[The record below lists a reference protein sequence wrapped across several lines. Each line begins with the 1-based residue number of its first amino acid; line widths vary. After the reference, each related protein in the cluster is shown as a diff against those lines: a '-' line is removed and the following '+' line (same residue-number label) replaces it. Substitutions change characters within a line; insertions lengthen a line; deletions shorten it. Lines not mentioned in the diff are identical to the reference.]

1 MSLRIIVQACQ
12 ICNIWK
18 IMQTLKRN
26 KKIAYLLTPIALATA
41 QLIMSQ
47 AYANDVVGTL
57 PAVEVVGV
65 SPVTSF
71 NVPLAQYPGNIQVL
85 RENDIESQKSSSFSE
100 LLGRSAVSVNLNE
113 IQGNPFQLDLNYR
126 GQRLS
131 PVLGSAQGISA
142 YLDGVRINEAF
153 GDVISWDMLPE
164 SAISTIT
171 MIPGSNPMYGMNTL
185 SGALVMTTKNGLTHE
200 GNEVELTAGSFG
212 RQRADVGV
220 GRNLGNGYHAY
231 AAATTFKEDG
241 WREKSDSKL
250 TNAFIKFGRDTEKTS
265 WNVSVMG
272 GTSDLKGNGLA
283 PHDMYTTNYRQGY
296 SFYDITEN
304 KSQQISF
311 AGIHKLSNEEKL
323 SLTTWYRHAKRK
335 GNNGD
340 VNEDYREYLECYDEL
355 GGTFSYSGCATD
367 FSNQAQNGW
376 NAPEDALINKNNS
389 KQETYGATFQ
399 WDKQFGAH
407 KLLSGVTIQQSKTRY
422 QQWSAD
428 AEFDDARVAIIEG
441 DFENQA
447 DHKGKNNQ
455 YALFVGDVF
464 TPAPGTLLM
473 GALRYD
479 YAKVKNDLVSW
490 DDDGPHPTKESFT
503 YKKLNPSFGFSQ
515 VLNKQATVFG
525 NWSQGMRV
533 PTAFE
538 LGCSNPEYPCRVP
551 TGLQDDPYL
560 KPIIS
565 QTAEIGF
572 RLFPTEKTRVTIAAF
587 SNINKDDVMFVRA
600 PSGTMNEGIFQNIGN
615 TQRDGIELTARHRE
629 SRWELGASYTYLKA
643 RYKSSL
649 TLPSLEEDLAVTSGT
664 RIAGLPEHFFKFA
677 AMYRLTPQVRIG
689 GDVQVYGSQVVAG
702 NETKNSPA
710 VQAGGDA
717 EDASGVD
724 KLAGY
729 GILNLNA
736 NYEYARG
743 FNFFLRVNNVFDK
756 KYASYATLGYNMFPG
771 TQLVQPGGEAE
782 GAVFYAPGAPRA
794 VFAGVRYEFK

>member
-1 MSLRIIVQACQ
+1 
-12 ICNIWK
+12 
-18 IMQTLKRN
+18 MQTQKRN
-26 KKIAYLLTPIALATA
+26 KKLACLLTPIALASA
-41 QLIMSQ
+41 QLIMTL
-47 AYANDVVGTL
+47 AHADDVVGTL
-57 PAVEVVGV
+57 PTVEVVGV
-65 SPVTSF
+65 SPVASF
-71 NVPLAQYPGNIQVL
+71 NIPLNQYPGNIQVL

-100 LLGRSAVSVNLNE
+100 LLGRSAASVNLNE

-296 SFYDITEN
+296 TFYDITEN
-304 KSQQISF
+304 KSQQVSF
-311 AGIHKLSNEEKL
+311 TGTHKLSNEEKL

-340 VNEDYREYLECYDEL
+340 VNEDYREYLENHTCPDGDDECEE
-355 GGTFSYSGCATD
+355 TAV
-367 FSNQAQNGW
+367 
-376 NAPEDALINKNNS
+376 INRNTS
-389 KQETYGATFQ
+389 KQKTFGATFQ
-399 WDKQFGAH
+399 WDKQFGLH
-407 KLLSGVTIQQSKTRY
+407 KILSGVTIQQTRTSY
-422 QQWSAD
+422 QQSEGVTSFDSSRTALSAS
-428 AEFDDARVAIIEG
+428 AFVE
-441 DFENQA
+441 QA
-447 DHKGKNNQ
+447 DHKGRVNQ
-455 YALFVGDVF
+455 YSIFLGDVF
-464 TPAPGTLLM
+464 TPVTGSLLSA
-473 GALRYD
+473 ALRYD
-479 YAKVKNDLVSW
+479 YAKVSNSLRSRTNTGVNDSMP
-490 DDDGPHPTKESFT
+490 DSPEHEAFT

-538 LGCSNPEYPCRVP
+538 LGCADERNPCRVP

-560 KPIIS
+560 KPVIS

-572 RLFPTEKTRVTIAAF
+572 RLFPTEKTRLTIAAF
-587 SNINKDDVMFVRA
+587 SNINKDDIAFVRVDG
-600 PSGTMNEGIFQNIGN
+600 SQTEGIFTTIGK

-649 TLPSLEEDLAVTSGT
+649 NIPSLEDSGASNDIQAGPGT

-677 AMYRLTPQVRIG
+677 AMYRLTPQVRVG
-689 GDVQVYGSQVVAG
+689 GDVQFYGSQVVAG
-702 NETKNSPA
+702 NENKTAS
-710 VQAGGDA
+710 GDA
-717 EDASGVD
+717 DEAVGKD

-736 NYEYARG
+736 NYEYAKG
-743 FNFFLRVNNVFDK
+743 LNFFVRVNNVFDK

-771 TQLVQPGGEAE
+771 GNMAMDGEE
-782 GAVFYAPGAPRA
+782 VKGSVFYAPGAPRA
-794 VFAGVRYEFK
+794 VFGGVRYEFK

>member
-1 MSLRIIVQACQ
+1 
-12 ICNIWK
+12 
-18 IMQTLKRN
+18 MQTQKRN
-26 KKIAYLLTPIALATA
+26 KKIAYLLTPIALASA
-41 QLIMSQ
+41 QLIMSVAQ
-47 AYANDVVGTL
+47 ADDVVGML
-57 PAVEVVGV
+57 PTVEVVGV
-65 SPVTSF
+65 SPVASF
-71 NVPLAQYPGNIQVL
+71 NIPLNQYPGNIQVL

-100 LLGRSAVSVNLNE
+100 LLGRSATSVNLNE

-131 PVLGSAQGISA
+131 SVLGSAQGISA

-296 SFYDITEN
+296 TFYDITEN

-311 AGIHKLSNEEKL
+311 NGAHKLSNEEKI
-323 SLTTWYRHAKRK
+323 SLTGWYRHAKRK

-340 VNEDYREYLECYDEL
+340 VNDEYLTECL
-355 GGTFSYSGCATD
+355 TRVGGCDVGE
-367 FSNQAQNGW
+367 
-376 NAPEDALINKNNS
+376 PDAVINKSTS
-389 KQETYGATFQ
+389 KQNSYGATFQ
-399 WDKQFGAH
+399 WDRQFDGH
-407 KLLSGVTIQQSKTRY
+407 KVLSGLTLQKVKTSHQSWEGDTFFN
-422 QQWSAD
+422 
-428 AEFDDARVAIIEG
+428 ERVAG
-441 DFENQA
+441 APTSFVQQA
-447 DHKGKNNQ
+447 DHRGDVNQ
-455 YALFVGDVF
+455 YAVFVSDVF
-464 TPAPGTLLM
+464 TPKAGTLFS
-473 GALRYD
+473 ASLRYD
-479 YAKVKNDLVSW
+479 YARVKNNLKSLLNDPAATDFSNPSHRN
-490 DDDGPHPTKESFT
+490 DSAESFA
-503 YKKLNPSFGFSQ
+503 YRKLNPSFGFSQ
-515 VLNKQATVFG
+515 LLNKKAAIFG

-538 LGCSNPEYPCRVP
+538 LGCADEANPCRVP

-560 KPIIS
+560 KPVIS
-565 QTAEIGF
+565 QTAEIGI
-572 RLFPTEKTRVTIAAF
+572 RLFPTDKTKITLASFHNV
-587 SNINKDDVMFVRA
+587 NKDDIAFVRVNGSQA
-600 PSGTMNEGIFQNIGN
+600 EGIFKNIGK

-643 RYKSSL
+643 RYKSTL
-649 TLPSLEEDLAVTSGT
+649 NLPSLDDEITVTPGT

-677 AMYRLTPQVRIG
+677 AMYRVTSQVRFG
-689 GDVQVYGSQVVAG
+689 GDVQWYGSQVVAG
-702 NETKNSPA
+702 NENGTA
-710 VQAGGDA
+710 AGEADEAIGK
-717 EDASGVD
+717 D

-736 NYEYARG
+736 NYEHVKG
-743 FNFFLRVNNVFDK
+743 LNFFVRVNNVFDK

-771 TQLVQPGGEAE
+771 GVITSSAPDAS
-782 GAVFYAPGAPRA
+782 VFYAPGAPRA
-794 VFAGVRYEFK
+794 VFGGVRYEWK

>member
-1 MSLRIIVQACQ
+1 
-12 ICNIWK
+12 
-18 IMQTLKRN
+18 MQTLKRN
-26 KKIAYLLTPIALATA
+26 KKIACLLTPIALASA
-41 QLIMSQ
+41 QLIMTS
-47 AYANDVVGTL
+47 AHADDVVGTL
-57 PAVEVVGV
+57 PTVEVVGV
-65 SPVTSF
+65 SPVASF
-71 NVPLAQYPGNIQVL
+71 NIPLNQYPGNIQVL

-100 LLGRSAVSVNLNE
+100 LLGRSAASVNLNE

-296 SFYDITEN
+296 TFYDITEN
-304 KSQQISF
+304 KSQQVSF
-311 AGIHKLSNEEKL
+311 AGTHKLSNEEKL

-340 VNEDYREYLECYDEL
+340 VNEAYREYLECDEDPT
-355 GGTFSYSGCATD
+355 GTGCTAIL
-367 FSNQAQNGW
+367 SNGM
-376 NAPEDALINKNNS
+376 PENALINKNTS
-389 KQETYGATFQ
+389 KQETYGVTFQ

-407 KLLSGVTIQQSKTRY
+407 KLLSGITIQQSKTRY

-428 AEFDDARVAIIEG
+428 AEFDPAGSRVAVIDG
-441 DFENQA
+441 VFENQA

-455 YALFVGDVF
+455 YALFIGDVF
-464 TPAPGTLLM
+464 TPVPGTLLM

-479 YAKVKNDLVSW
+479 YTKVKNDLVSW
-490 DDDGPHPTKESFT
+490 DEDGEDHPTKESFT

-515 VLNKQATVFG
+515 ILSNKVTVFG

-538 LGCSNPEYPCRVP
+538 LGCSNPDYPCRVP

-565 QTAEIGF
+565 QTAEIGL
-572 RLFPTEKTRVTIAAF
+572 RVFPTEKTRVTIAAF

-600 PSGTMNEGIFQNIGN
+600 PTGAMNAGIFQNIGK

-643 RYKSSL
+643 RYKSNL
-649 TLPSLEEDLAVTSGT
+649 ELPSLEDEIDVTPGT

-689 GDVQVYGSQVVAG
+689 GDVQVYGNQVVAG
-702 NETKNSPA
+702 NETKNTVA
-710 VQAGGDA
+710 DGDQAIGKN
-717 EDASGVD
+717 

-736 NYEYARG
+736 NYEHVKG
-743 FNFFLRVNNVFDK
+743 LNFFMRVNNVFDK
-756 KYASYATLGYNMFPG
+756 KYASYAALGYNMFPG
-771 TQLVQPGGEAE
+771 GNIATDADEVKGS
-782 GAVFYAPGAPRA
+782 VFYAPGAPRA
-794 VFAGVRYEFK
+794 VFGGVRYEWK

>member
-1 MSLRIIVQACQ
+1 
-12 ICNIWK
+12 
-18 IMQTLKRN
+18 MQTLKRN
-26 KKIAYLLTPIALATA
+26 KKIACLLTPIALATA

-47 AYANDVVGTL
+47 AYATDVVGTL

-231 AAATTFKEDG
+231 AAVTTFKEDG

-265 WNVSVMG
+265 WNVSAMG

-376 NAPEDALINKNNS
+376 NAPENALINKNNS

-399 WDKQFGAH
+399 WDKQLGAH
-407 KLLSGVTIQQSKTRY
+407 KLLSGVTLQQSKTRY

-455 YALFVGDVF
+455 YALFIGDVF

-479 YAKVKNDLVSW
+479 YAKVNNDLISW
-490 DDDGPHPTKESFT
+490 EEDGDEHPTKESFS

-538 LGCSNPEYPCRVP
+538 LGCSNPDYPCRVP

>member
-1 MSLRIIVQACQ
+1 
-12 ICNIWK
+12 
-18 IMQTLKRN
+18 MQTQNRN
-26 KKIAYLLTPIALATA
+26 KKIAYLLTPIAFASA
-41 QLIMSQ
+41 QLFMCV
-47 AYANDVVGTL
+47 AHANDVVGTL

-65 SPVTSF
+65 SPVASF
-71 NVPLAQYPGNIQVL
+71 NMPLNQYPGNIQVL

-100 LLGRSAVSVNLNE
+100 LLGRSAASVNLNE

-185 SGALVMTTKNGLTHE
+185 SGSLVMTTKNGLTHE

-212 RQRADVGV
+212 RKRADVGV

-250 TNAFIKFGRDTEKTS
+250 SNAFINFGRDTEKTS

-283 PHDMYTTNYRQGY
+283 PHDMFTTNYRQGY

-311 AGIHKLSNEEKL
+311 NGTHKLSNEEKL

-340 VNEDYREYLECYDEL
+340 VNEEYREYLECYGNFDQDCIDDGFASTADE
-355 GGTFSYSGCATD
+355 
-367 FSNQAQNGW
+367 
-376 NAPEDALINKNNS
+376 PENALINKNTS
-389 KQETYGATFQ
+389 KQETYGVTFQ

-407 KLLSGVTIQQSKTRY
+407 KVLVGTTLQQSKTRY
-422 QQWSAD
+422 QQWAAD
-428 AEFDDARVAIIEG
+428 AEFDPSRVAILDG
-441 DFENQA
+441 AFENQA

-455 YALFVGDVF
+455 YALFIGDVF

-479 YAKVKNDLVSW
+479 YAKVKNDLMSW
-490 DDDGPHPTKESFT
+490 NDDGDEHPTNESFS

-515 VLNKQATVFG
+515 ALNKQATVFG

-538 LGCSNPEYPCRVP
+538 LGCSNPDYPCRVP

-572 RLFPTEKTRVTIAAF
+572 RLFPTDKTRVTIAAF
-587 SNINKDDVMFVRA
+587 SNVNKDDVMFVRA
-600 PSGTMNEGIFQNIGN
+600 PNGSQNEGIFQNIGN

-629 SRWELGASYTYLKA
+629 SGWELGASYTYLKA
-643 RYKSSL
+643 RYKSNV
-649 TLPSLEEDLAVTSGT
+649 TLPSLEDDMAVTSGT
-664 RIAGLPEHFFKFA
+664 RIAGLPEHFLIVA
-677 AMYRLTPQVRIG
+677 AMYRVTHKIRVG

-717 EDASGVD
+717 EDASGVN

-729 GILNLNA
+729 GIFNLNA
-736 NYEYARG
+736 NYEYIKG
-743 FNFFLRVNNVFDK
+743 LNFFVRVNNVFDK

-771 TQLVQPGGEAE
+771 GQLVQPGSEAE
-782 GAVFYAPGAPRA
+782 GSVFYAPGAPRA
-794 VFAGVRYEFK
+794 VFGGVRYEWK

>member
-1 MSLRIIVQACQ
+1 
-12 ICNIWK
+12 
-18 IMQTLKRN
+18 MQTLKRN
-26 KKIAYLLTPIALATA
+26 KKIAYLLTPIALASA
-41 QLIMSQ
+41 QLIMTT
-47 AYANDVVGTL
+47 AHADDVVGTL
-57 PAVEVVGV
+57 PTVEVVGV
-65 SPVTSF
+65 SPVASF
-71 NVPLAQYPGNIQVL
+71 NIPLNQYPGNIQVL

-100 LLGRSAVSVNLNE
+100 LLGRSATSVTLNE

-131 PVLGSAQGISA
+131 SVLGSAQGISA

-250 TNAFIKFGRDTEKTS
+250 TNAFIKFGRETEKTS

-296 SFYDITEN
+296 TFYDITEN
-304 KSQQISF
+304 KSQQVSF
-311 AGIHKLSNEEKL
+311 SGTHKLSNEEKL
-323 SLTTWYRHAKRK
+323 SLTTWYRHAKRQ

-340 VNEDYREYLECYDEL
+340 VNEGYREYLECFDNGFADDCPANGFASSADE
-355 GGTFSYSGCATD
+355 
-367 FSNQAQNGW
+367 
-376 NAPEDALINKNNS
+376 PENALINKNTS
-389 KQETYGATFQ
+389 KQETYGVTFQ
-399 WDKQFGAH
+399 WDKQLGAH
-407 KLLSGVTIQQSKTRY
+407 KLLTGVTLQQSKTRY

-428 AEFDDARVAIIEG
+428 AEFDGARVAIIEG
-441 DFENQA
+441 NFENQA

-479 YAKVKNDLVSW
+479 YAKVKNDLMSW
-490 DDDGPHPTKESFT
+490 GEDGDEHPTKESFS

-538 LGCSNPEYPCRVP
+538 LGCSNPDYPCRVP

-600 PSGTMNEGIFQNIGN
+600 PSSTVGNEGIFQNIGK

-643 RYKSSL
+643 RYKSNL
-649 TLPSLEEDLAVTSGT
+649 ELPSLEDEIDVTPGT

-677 AMYRLTPQVRIG
+677 AMYRVTPQVRIG
-689 GDVQVYGSQVVAG
+689 GDVQFYGSQVVAG

-717 EDASGVD
+717 EDASGVN

-736 NYEYARG
+736 NYEYVKG
-743 FNFFLRVNNVFDK
+743 LNFFVRVNNVFDK

-771 TQLVQPGGEAE
+771 GQLVQPGSEAE

>member
-1 MSLRIIVQACQ
+1 
-12 ICNIWK
+12 
-18 IMQTLKRN
+18 MQTLKRN
-26 KKIAYLLTPIALATA
+26 KKIACLLTPIALATA

-231 AAATTFKEDG
+231 AAVTTFKEDG

-265 WNVSVMG
+265 WNVSAMG

-376 NAPEDALINKNNS
+376 NAPENALINKNNS

-455 YALFVGDVF
+455 YALFIGDVF

-479 YAKVKNDLVSW
+479 YAKVNNDLISW
-490 DDDGPHPTKESFT
+490 EEDGDEHPTKESFS

-538 LGCSNPEYPCRVP
+538 LGCSNPDYPCRVP

>member
-1 MSLRIIVQACQ
+1 
-12 ICNIWK
+12 
-18 IMQTLKRN
+18 MQTQKRN
-26 KKIAYLLTPIALATA
+26 KKLACLLTPIALAST
-41 QLIMSQ
+41 QLIMTL
-47 AYANDVVGTL
+47 AHAEDVVGTL
-57 PAVEVVGV
+57 PTVEVVGV
-65 SPVTSF
+65 SPVASF
-71 NVPLAQYPGNIQVL
+71 NIPLNQYPGNIQVL

-100 LLGRSAVSVNLNE
+100 LLGRSAASVNLNE

-296 SFYDITEN
+296 TFYDITEN
-304 KSQQISF
+304 KSQQVSF
-311 AGIHKLSNEEKL
+311 AGTHKLSNEEKL

-340 VNEDYREYLECYDEL
+340 VNEDYREYLEDPIVNAMDDVGSLECDDHP
-355 GGTFSYSGCATD
+355 TD
-367 FSNQAQNGW
+367 CSAV
-376 NAPEDALINKNNS
+376 INRNTS
-389 KQETYGATFQ
+389 KQKTFGATLQ
-399 WDKQFGAH
+399 WDKQLGSH
-407 KLLSGVTIQQSKTRY
+407 KMLSGVTIQQTRTSY
-422 QQWSAD
+422 QQSEGVTSFDSSRTAISAPTF
-428 AEFDDARVAIIEG
+428 AE
-441 DFENQA
+441 QA
-447 DHKGKNNQ
+447 DHNGRVNQ
-455 YALFVGDVF
+455 YSIFIGDVF
-464 TPAPGTLLM
+464 TPMPGSLLSA
-473 GALRYD
+473 ALRYD
-479 YAKVKNDLVSW
+479 YAKVNNKLRSADEDNVMQAEEN
-490 DDDGPHPTKESFT
+490 ESFT
-503 YKKLNPSFGFSQ
+503 YRKLNPSLGFSQ

-538 LGCSNPEYPCRVP
+538 LGCANENNPCRVP

-560 KPIIS
+560 KPVIS

-572 RLFPTEKTRVTIAAF
+572 RLFPTEKTRLTIAAF
-587 SNINKDDVMFVRA
+587 SNINKDDVAFVRVDG
-600 PSGTMNEGIFQNIGN
+600 SQTEGIFTNIGK

-643 RYKSSL
+643 RYKSNL
-649 TLPSLEEDLAVTSGT
+649 NIPSLEDSGAEGHGDIQAGPGT

-677 AMYRLTPQVRIG
+677 AMYRVTPQVRVG
-689 GDVQVYGSQVVAG
+689 GDVQFYGSQVVAG
-702 NETKNSPA
+702 NENKTAS
-710 VQAGGDA
+710 GDA
-717 EDASGVD
+717 DEAVGKD

-736 NYEYARG
+736 NYEYVKG
-743 FNFFLRVNNVFDK
+743 LNFFVRVNNVFDK

-771 TQLVQPGGEAE
+771 GQLVQPGSEAE

>member
-1 MSLRIIVQACQ
+1 
-12 ICNIWK
+12 
-18 IMQTLKRN
+18 MQTQKRN
-26 KKIAYLLTPIALATA
+26 KKIAYLLTPIALASA
-41 QLIMSQ
+41 QLIMSV
-47 AYANDVVGTL
+47 AHADDVVGTL
-57 PAVEVVGV
+57 PTVEVVGV
-65 SPVTSF
+65 SPVASF
-71 NVPLAQYPGNIQVL
+71 NIPLNQYPGNIQVL

-100 LLGRSAVSVNLNE
+100 LLGRSAASVNLNE

-296 SFYDITEN
+296 TFYDITEN
-304 KSQQISF
+304 KSQQVSF
-311 AGIHKLSNEEKL
+311 AGTHKLSNEEKL

-340 VNEDYREYLECYDEL
+340 VNEDYREYLEDYEAWDL
-355 GGTFSYSGCATD
+355 GG
-367 FSNQAQNGW
+367 QNGPAPTEPV
-376 NAPEDALINKNNS
+376 NAVINRSTS
-389 KQETYGATFQ
+389 KQDSYGVTFQ
-399 WDKQFGAH
+399 WDKQYGAH
-407 KLLSGVTIQQSKTRY
+407 KALAGVTLQQAKTRY
-422 QQWSAD
+422 QQSSAD
-428 AEFDDARVAIIEG
+428 AQFNSDRVADLVTGVFTE
-441 DFENQA
+441 EAN
-447 DHKGKNNQ
+447 HKGKNTQ
-455 YALFVGDVF
+455 YSLYLGDVF
-464 TPAPGTLLM
+464 APSTGTLIS

-479 YAKVKNDLVSW
+479 YAKVSNDLLSLDSGTNQMRPSV
-490 DDDGPHPTKESFT
+490 EAFT

-538 LGCSNPEYPCRVP
+538 LGCSNPDYPCRVP

-572 RLFPTEKTRVTIAAF
+572 RLFPTEKTKITVAGF
-587 SNINKDDVMFVRA
+587 HNVNKDDVMFVRSA
-600 PSGTMNEGIFQNIGN
+600 AGSQLGIFSNIERLVGKWGLLI
-615 TQRDGIELTARHRE
+615 RISKLLI
-629 SRWELGASYTYLKA
+629 SRQHWCLL
-643 RYKSSL
+643 
-649 TLPSLEEDLAVTSGT
+649 
-664 RIAGLPEHFFKFA
+664 
-677 AMYRLTPQVRIG
+677 
-689 GDVQVYGSQVVAG
+689 
-702 NETKNSPA
+702 
-710 VQAGGDA
+710 
-717 EDASGVD
+717 
-724 KLAGY
+724 
-729 GILNLNA
+729 
-736 NYEYARG
+736 
-743 FNFFLRVNNVFDK
+743 
-756 KYASYATLGYNMFPG
+756 
-771 TQLVQPGGEAE
+771 
-782 GAVFYAPGAPRA
+782 
-794 VFAGVRYEFK
+794 

>member
-1 MSLRIIVQACQ
+1 
-12 ICNIWK
+12 
-18 IMQTLKRN
+18 MQTQKRN
-26 KKIAYLLTPIALATA
+26 KKLACLLTPIALASA
-41 QLIMSQ
+41 QLIMTL
-47 AYANDVVGTL
+47 AHADDVVGTL
-57 PAVEVVGV
+57 PTVEVVGV
-65 SPVTSF
+65 SPVASF
-71 NVPLAQYPGNIQVL
+71 NIPLNQYPGNIQVL

-100 LLGRSAVSVNLNE
+100 LLGRSAASVNLNE

-296 SFYDITEN
+296 TFYDITEN
-304 KSQQISF
+304 KSQQVSF
-311 AGIHKLSNEEKL
+311 AGTHKLSNEEKL

-340 VNEDYREYLECYDEL
+340 VNEDYRELLETVDCDASPN
-355 GGTFSYSGCATD
+355 TSGCDDTAV
-367 FSNQAQNGW
+367 
-376 NAPEDALINKNNS
+376 INRNTSTQK
-389 KQETYGATFQ
+389 TYGMTLQ
-399 WDKQFGAH
+399 WDKQLGVH
-407 KLLSGVTIQQSKTRY
+407 KVLAGLTLQQAKTSY
-422 QQWSAD
+422 QQYEGETS
-428 AEFDDARVAIIEG
+428 FDESTRVALPASSFTE
-441 DFENQA
+441 QA
-447 DHKGKNNQ
+447 DHRGKVTQ
-455 YALFVGDVF
+455 YGFYFGDVL
-464 TPAPGTLLM
+464 TPRDGTLLS

-479 YAKVKNDLVSW
+479 FAKVNNKLKNDGGV
-490 DDDGPHPTKESFT
+490 DQNETFT
-503 YKKLNPSFGFSQ
+503 YRKLNPSFGFSQ
-515 VLNKQATVFG
+515 ALNKQATIFS

-538 LGCSNPEYPCRVP
+538 LGCADPTNPCRVP

-565 QTAEIGF
+565 QTAEIGL
-572 RLFPTEKTRVTIAAF
+572 RLFPTEKTRITVAAF
-587 SNINKDDVMFVRA
+587 HGVNKDDVMFVTA
-600 PSGTMNEGIFQNIGN
+600 PAQYNGVTTISEGYFKNIGK

-629 SRWELGASYTYLKA
+629 SRWEIGASYTYLKA
-643 RYKSSL
+643 RYKSNL
-649 TLPSLEEDLAVTSGT
+649 ELPSLEGEIDVTPGT
-664 RIAGLPEHFFKFA
+664 RIAGLPEHLFKFA
-677 AMYRLTPQVRIG
+677 AMYRVTPQVRVG
-689 GDVQVYGSQVVAG
+689 GDVQLYGSQVVAG
-702 NETKNSPA
+702 NETGTANRD
-710 VQAGGDA
+710 VDA
-717 EDASGVD
+717 ATGKD

-736 NYEYARG
+736 NYEYVKG
-743 FNFFLRVNNVFDK
+743 LNFFVRVNNVFDK

-771 TQLVQPGGEAE
+771 GNMAKEDDEVKGS
-782 GAVFYAPGAPRA
+782 VFYAPGAPRA
-794 VFAGVRYEFK
+794 VFGGVRYEWK

>member
-1 MSLRIIVQACQ
+1 
-12 ICNIWK
+12 
-18 IMQTLKRN
+18 MQTQKRN
-26 KKIAYLLTPIALATA
+26 KKIAYLLTPIALASA
-41 QLIMSQ
+41 QLIMSVAQ
-47 AYANDVVGTL
+47 ADDVVGTL
-57 PAVEVVGV
+57 PTVEVVGV
-65 SPVTSF
+65 SPVASF
-71 NVPLAQYPGNIQVL
+71 NIPLNQYPGNIQVL

-100 LLGRSAVSVNLNE
+100 LLGRSAASVNLNE

-131 PVLGSAQGISA
+131 SVLGSAQGISA

-200 GNEVELTAGSFG
+200 GNEIELTAGSFG

-296 SFYDITEN
+296 TFYDITEN
-304 KSQQISF
+304 KSQQVSF
-311 AGIHKLSNEEKL
+311 SGAHKLSNEEKI
-323 SLTTWYRHAKRK
+323 SITSWYRHAKRK

-340 VNEDYREYLECYDEL
+340 VNEAYREYLECDEDPT
-355 GGTFSYSGCATD
+355 GTGCTAIL
-367 FSNQAQNGW
+367 SNGM
-376 NAPEDALINKNNS
+376 PEKALINKNTS
-389 KQETYGATFQ
+389 KQETYGLTVQ
-399 WDKQFGAH
+399 WDKQLGAH
-407 KLLSGVTIQQSKTRY
+407 KVLAGATLQQSKTRY
-422 QQWSAD
+422 QQWSAV
-428 AEFDDARVAIIEG
+428 AEFDPAGTRVALIDG
-441 DFENQA
+441 SFENQA

-455 YALFVGDVF
+455 YALFIGDVF

-490 DDDGPHPTKESFT
+490 DEDGDDHPTKESFT

-515 VLNKQATVFG
+515 ALNKQVAVFG

-538 LGCSNPEYPCRVP
+538 LGCSNPDYPCRVP

-565 QTAEIGF
+565 QTAEIGL
-572 RLFPTEKTRVTIAAF
+572 RLFPTEKTRVTVAAF
-587 SNINKDDVMFVRA
+587 TNINKDDVMFVRA
-600 PSGTMNEGIFQNIGN
+600 PTGAMNAGIFQNIGK

-629 SRWELGASYTYLKA
+629 SRWEMGASYTYLKA
-643 RYKSSL
+643 RYKSNVE
-649 TLPSLEEDLAVTSGT
+649 LPSLEGEIDVTPGT

-677 AMYRLTPQVRIG
+677 AMYRLTSQLRVG
-689 GDVQVYGSQVVAG
+689 GDVQMFGNQVVAG
-702 NETKNSPA
+702 NETRNTT
-710 VQAGGDA
+710 
-717 EDASGVD
+717 EDQVSGVD
-724 KLAGY
+724 QAVGKNKLAGY

-736 NYEYARG
+736 NYEHVKG
-743 FNFFLRVNNVFDK
+743 LNFFVRVNNVFDK

-771 TQLVQPGGEAE
+771 GNIATDAE
-782 GAVFYAPGAPRA
+782 DVKGSVFYAPGAPRA
-794 VFAGVRYEFK
+794 VFGGVRYEWK

>member
-1 MSLRIIVQACQ
+1 
-12 ICNIWK
+12 
-18 IMQTLKRN
+18 MQTQKRN
-26 KKIAYLLTPIALATA
+26 KKIACLLTPIALASA
-41 QLIMSQ
+41 QLIMTT
-47 AYANDVVGTL
+47 AHADDVVGTL
-57 PAVEVVGV
+57 PTVEVVGV
-65 SPVTSF
+65 SPVASF
-71 NVPLAQYPGNIQVL
+71 NIPLNQYPGNIQVL

-100 LLGRSAVSVNLNE
+100 LLGRSATSVTLNE

-131 PVLGSAQGISA
+131 SVLGSAQGISA

-212 RQRADVGV
+212 RQRADVSV

-296 SFYDITEN
+296 TFYDITEN
-304 KSQQISF
+304 KSQQVSF
-311 AGIHKLSNEEKL
+311 AGTHKLSNEEKL
-323 SLTTWYRHAKRK
+323 SLTTWYRHAKRQ

-340 VNEDYREYLECYDEL
+340 VNEAYREFLMDGDPLCTAGHEDN
-355 GGTFSYSGCATD
+355 CA
-367 FSNQAQNGW
+367 AV
-376 NAPEDALINKNNS
+376 INKNTS
-389 KQETYGATFQ
+389 TQKTYGVTFQ
-399 WDKQFGAH
+399 WDRQFGLH
-407 KLLSGVTIQQSKTRY
+407 KFLSGITIQEARTRY
-422 QQWSAD
+422 QQSEGVT
-428 AEFDDARVAIIEG
+428 EFINRVAQPAASFTE
-441 DFENQA
+441 QA
-447 DHKGKNNQ
+447 DHKGKTNQ
-455 YALFVGDVF
+455 YSIFMADVF
-464 TPAPGTLLM
+464 TPLPGTLIT

-479 YAKVKNDLVSW
+479 YAKVNNKLRSLDAITEEMRPEEN
-490 DDDGPHPTKESFT
+490 ESFT
-503 YKKLNPSFGFSQ
+503 YRKLNPSFGFSQ
-515 VLNKQATVFG
+515 ILSKQATVFG

-538 LGCSNPEYPCRVP
+538 LGCANENYPCRVP

-560 KPIIS
+560 KPVIS
-565 QTAEIGF
+565 QTTELGIRF
-572 RLFPTEKTRVTIAAF
+572 TPSEKTRITTALF
-587 SNINKDDVMFVRA
+587 HNLNKDDITFIRVA
-600 PSGTMNEGIFQNIGN
+600 SSQAAGIFANKGN
-615 TQRDGIELTARHRE
+615 TTRDGVEVTARHRE
-629 SRWELGASYTYLKA
+629 SRWEMGASYTYLKA
-643 RYKSSL
+643 RYKSNL
-649 TLPSLEEDLAVTSGT
+649 QLPSLEDRIDVTPGT

-677 AMYRLTPQVRIG
+677 AMYRLTPQVRVG
-689 GDVQVYGSQVVAG
+689 GDVQVFGDQVVAG
-702 NETKNSPA
+702 NESKT
-710 VQAGGDA
+710 
-717 EDASGVD
+717 ASGVNADQAVGKD

-736 NYEYARG
+736 NYEYVKG
-743 FNFFLRVNNVFDK
+743 LNFFVRVNNVFDK
-756 KYASYATLGYNMFPG
+756 KYASYASLGYNMFPG
-771 TQLVQPGGEAE
+771 GNLATADDEVKGS
-782 GAVFYAPGAPRA
+782 VFYAPGAPRA
-794 VFAGVRYEFK
+794 AFGGVRYEWK

>member
-1 MSLRIIVQACQ
+1 
-12 ICNIWK
+12 
-18 IMQTLKRN
+18 MQTQKRN
-26 KKIAYLLTPIALATA
+26 KKIAYLLTPIALASA
-41 QLIMSQ
+41 QLIMSVAQ
-47 AYANDVVGTL
+47 ADDVVGTL
-57 PAVEVVGV
+57 PTVEVVGV
-65 SPVTSF
+65 SPVASF
-71 NVPLAQYPGNIQVL
+71 NIPLNQYPGNIQVL

-100 LLGRSAVSVNLNE
+100 LLGRSAASVNLNE

-200 GNEVELTAGSFG
+200 GNEIELTAGSFG

-272 GTSDLKGNGLA
+272 GASDLKGNGLA

-296 SFYDITEN
+296 TFYDITEN

-311 AGIHKLSNEEKL
+311 NGAHKLSNEEKI
-323 SLTTWYRHAKRK
+323 SLTGWYRHAKRK

-340 VNEDYREYLECYDEL
+340 VNEYYRTYLECVYDPVTP
-355 GGTFSYSGCATD
+355 GSYGTACNGLEND
-367 FSNQAQNGW
+367 EQAI
-376 NAPEDALINKNNS
+376 INKNES
-389 KQETYGATFQ
+389 KQDSYGLTFQ
-399 WDKQFGAH
+399 WDKQYGPH
-407 KLLSGVTIQQSKTRY
+407 KVLSGITFQQSRTRY
-422 QQWSAD
+422 QQWEGD
-428 AEFDDARVAIIEG
+428 AGQFNNRVALVSEVVNY
-441 DFENQA
+441 DLQA

-455 YALFVGDVF
+455 YAFFIGDVF

-479 YAKVKNDLVSW
+479 YARVNNKLRSA
-490 DDDGPHPTKESFT
+490 DDNNVMQPEQNETFT
-503 YKKLNPSFGFSQ
+503 YRKLNPSLGFSQ
-515 VLNKQATVFG
+515 TLNKQAIFFG
-525 NWSQGMRV
+525 NLSQGMRV

-538 LGCSNPEYPCRVP
+538 MGCADPTNPCRVP

-565 QTAEIGF
+565 QSVELGF
-572 RLFPTEKTRVTIAAF
+572 RLFPTEKTRVTVAAF
-587 SNINKDDVMFVRA
+587 HGVNRDDVMFVTA
-600 PSGTMNEGIFQNIGN
+600 PSTYNGVTSVSEGYFKNIGK

-629 SRWELGASYTYLKA
+629 SRWEVGASYTYLKA
-643 RYKSSL
+643 RYKSNL
-649 TLPSLEEDLAVTSGT
+649 ELPSLEGEIDVTPGT

-677 AMYRLTPQVRIG
+677 AMYRLTPQLRVG

-702 NETKNSPA
+702 NETRNTIADLNDDDEPTAVGKN
-710 VQAGGDA
+710 
-717 EDASGVD
+717 

-736 NYEYARG
+736 NYEYLKG
-743 FNFFLRVNNVFDK
+743 LNFFVRVNNVFDK
-756 KYASYATLGYNMFPG
+756 KYASYATLGYNMFESNG
-771 TQLVQPGGEAE
+771 SIRASGEAL
-782 GAVFYAPGAPRA
+782 GSVFYAPGAPRA
-794 VFAGVRYEFK
+794 VFGGVRYEWK

>member
-1 MSLRIIVQACQ
+1 
-12 ICNIWK
+12 
-18 IMQTLKRN
+18 MQTLKRN
-26 KKIAYLLTPIALATA
+26 KKIACLLTPIALATA

-47 AYANDVVGTL
+47 AYATDVVGTL

-231 AAATTFKEDG
+231 AAVTTFKEDG

-265 WNVSVMG
+265 WNVSAMG

-376 NAPEDALINKNNS
+376 NAPENALINKNNS

-455 YALFVGDVF
+455 YALFIGDVF

-479 YAKVKNDLVSW
+479 YAKVKNDLMSW
-490 DDDGPHPTKESFT
+490 EEDGDEHPTKESFS

-538 LGCSNPEYPCRVP
+538 LGCSNPDYPCRVP

-771 TQLVQPGGEAE
+771 AQLVQPGSEAE

>member
-1 MSLRIIVQACQ
+1 
-12 ICNIWK
+12 
-18 IMQTLKRN
+18 MQTQNRN
-26 KKIAYLLTPIALATA
+26 KKIAYLLTPIAFASA
-41 QLIMSQ
+41 QLFMCV
-47 AYANDVVGTL
+47 AHANDVVGTL

-65 SPVTSF
+65 SPVASF
-71 NVPLAQYPGNIQVL
+71 NMPLNQYPGNIQVL

-100 LLGRSAVSVNLNE
+100 LLGRSAASVNLNE

-185 SGALVMTTKNGLTHE
+185 SGSLVMTTKNGLTHE

-212 RQRADVGV
+212 RKRADVGV

-250 TNAFIKFGRDTEKTS
+250 SNAFIKFGRDTEKTS

-283 PHDMYTTNYRQGY
+283 PHDMFTTNYRQGY

-311 AGIHKLSNEEKL
+311 NGTHKLSNEEKL

-340 VNEDYREYLECYDEL
+340 VNEEYREYLECYGNFSDPDCIAAGFAGTADE
-355 GGTFSYSGCATD
+355 
-367 FSNQAQNGW
+367 
-376 NAPEDALINKNNS
+376 PENALINKNTS
-389 KQETYGATFQ
+389 KQETYGVTFQ

-407 KLLSGVTIQQSKTRY
+407 KVLVGTTLQQSKTRY
-422 QQWSAD
+422 QQWAAD
-428 AEFDDARVAIIEG
+428 AEFDPSRVAILDG
-441 DFENQA
+441 AFENQA

-455 YALFVGDVF
+455 YALFIGDVF

-479 YAKVKNDLVSW
+479 YAKVKNDLMSW
-490 DDDGPHPTKESFT
+490 NDDGDEHPTNESFS

-515 VLNKQATVFG
+515 ALNKQATVFG

-538 LGCSNPEYPCRVP
+538 LGCSNPDYPCRVP

-572 RLFPTEKTRVTIAAF
+572 RLFPTDKTRVTIAAF
-587 SNINKDDVMFVRA
+587 SNVNKDDVMFVRA
-600 PSGTMNEGIFQNIGN
+600 PNGSQNEGIFQNIGN

-629 SRWELGASYTYLKA
+629 SGWELGASYTYLKA
-643 RYKSSL
+643 RYKSNV
-649 TLPSLEEDLAVTSGT
+649 TLPSLEDDMAVTSGT

-677 AMYRLTPQVRIG
+677 AMYRVTPQIRVG

-717 EDASGVD
+717 EDASGVN

-729 GILNLNA
+729 GIFNLNA
-736 NYEYARG
+736 NYEYIKG
-743 FNFFLRVNNVFDK
+743 LNFFVRVNNVFDK

-771 TQLVQPGGEAE
+771 GQLVQPGSEAE
-782 GAVFYAPGAPRA
+782 GSVFYAPGAPRA
-794 VFAGVRYEFK
+794 VFGGVRYEWK

>member
-1 MSLRIIVQACQ
+1 
-12 ICNIWK
+12 
-18 IMQTLKRN
+18 MQTQKRN
-26 KKIAYLLTPIALATA
+26 KKLACLLTPIALASA
-41 QLIMSQ
+41 QLIMTL
-47 AYANDVVGTL
+47 AHADDVVGTL
-57 PAVEVVGV
+57 PTVEVVGV
-65 SPVTSF
+65 SPVASF
-71 NVPLAQYPGNIQVL
+71 NIPLNQYPGNIQVL

-100 LLGRSAVSVNLNE
+100 LLGRSAASVNLNE

-131 PVLGSAQGISA
+131 SVLGSAQGISA

-220 GRNLGNGYHAY
+220 GRSLGNGYHAY

-296 SFYDITEN
+296 TFYDITEN
-304 KSQQISF
+304 KSQQVSF
-311 AGIHKLSNEEKL
+311 AGTHKLSNEEKL
-323 SLTTWYRHAKRK
+323 SLTTWHRHAKRK

-340 VNEDYREYLECYDEL
+340 VNEDYRELLETVNCDSNPN
-355 GGTFSYSGCATD
+355 TSGCDDTAV
-367 FSNQAQNGW
+367 
-376 NAPEDALINKNNS
+376 INRNTSTQK
-389 KQETYGATFQ
+389 TYGMTFQ
-399 WDKQFGAH
+399 WDKQLGVH
-407 KLLSGVTIQQSKTRY
+407 KVLAGLTLQQAKTRY
-422 QQWSAD
+422 QQYEGETS
-428 AEFDDARVAIIEG
+428 FDESTRVAFPASSFTE
-441 DFENQA
+441 QA
-447 DHKGKNNQ
+447 DHRGKVTQ
-455 YALFVGDVF
+455 YGLYFGDVL
-464 TPAPGTLLM
+464 TPRDGTLLS

-479 YAKVKNDLVSW
+479 FAKVNNKLKNDGGV
-490 DDDGPHPTKESFT
+490 DQNETFT
-503 YKKLNPSFGFSQ
+503 YRKLNPSFGFSQ
-515 VLNKQATVFG
+515 ALNKQATIFS

-538 LGCSNPEYPCRVP
+538 LGCADPTNPCRVP

-565 QTAEIGF
+565 QTAEIGL
-572 RLFPTEKTRVTIAAF
+572 RLFPTEKTRITVAAF
-587 SNINKDDVMFVRA
+587 HGVNKDDVMFVTA
-600 PSGTMNEGIFQNIGN
+600 PAQYNGVTTISQGYFKNIGK
-615 TQRDGIELTARHRE
+615 TQRDGIELTTRHRE
-629 SRWELGASYTYLKA
+629 SLWEIGASYTYLKA
-643 RYKSSL
+643 RYKSNL
-649 TLPSLEEDLAVTSGT
+649 ELPSLEGEIDVTPGT

-677 AMYRLTPQVRIG
+677 AMYRLTSQVRIG
-689 GDVQVYGSQVVAG
+689 GDVQVFGNQVVAG
-702 NETKNSPA
+702 NETRNTT
-710 VQAGGDA
+710 
-717 EDASGVD
+717 EDQVLGVD
-724 KLAGY
+724 QAVGKNKLAGY

-736 NYEYARG
+736 NYEYVKG
-743 FNFFLRVNNVFDK
+743 LNFFVRVNNVFDK

-771 TQLVQPGGEAE
+771 GNIAKEDDDVKGS
-782 GAVFYAPGAPRA
+782 VFYAPGAPRA
-794 VFAGVRYEFK
+794 VFGGVRYEWK

>member
-1 MSLRIIVQACQ
+1 
-12 ICNIWK
+12 
-18 IMQTLKRN
+18 MQNQKRN
-26 KKIAYLLTPIALATA
+26 KKLAYLLTPIALASA
-41 QLIMSQ
+41 QLIMTM
-47 AYANDVVGTL
+47 AHANDVVGTL
-57 PAVEVVGV
+57 PSVEVVGV
-65 SPVTSF
+65 SPVASF
-71 NVPLAQYPGNIQVL
+71 DIPLNQYPGNIQVL
-85 RENDIESQKSSSFSE
+85 RENDIESKKSSSFSE
-100 LLGRSAVSVNLNE
+100 LLGRSAASVNLNE

-171 MIPGSNPMYGMNTL
+171 MVPGSNPMYGMNTL

-296 SFYDITEN
+296 TFYDITEN

-311 AGIHKLSNEEKL
+311 NGAHKLSNEEKI
-323 SLTTWYRHAKRK
+323 SLTGWYRHAKRK

-340 VNEDYREYLECYDEL
+340 VNEDYREYLECY
-355 GGTFSYSGCATD
+355 GVWGSGCIAAGFASD
-367 FSNQAQNGW
+367 ADE
-376 NAPEDALINKNNS
+376 PENALINKNSS
-389 KQETYGATFQ
+389 KQETFGVTFQ
-399 WDKQFGAH
+399 WDKQLGAH
-407 KLLSGVTIQQSKTRY
+407 KVLTGVTLQQSKTRY
-422 QQWSAD
+422 QQWAAD
-428 AEFDDARVAIIEG
+428 AEFNSSRVAVIEG

-455 YALFVGDVF
+455 YAFFIGDVF
-464 TPAPGTLLM
+464 TPSPGTLLM

-479 YAKVKNDLVSW
+479 YAKVKNDLMSW
-490 DDDGPHPTKESFT
+490 EEDGDEHPTKESFS

-515 VLNKQATVFG
+515 TLNKQATLFG

-538 LGCSNPEYPCRVP
+538 LGCSNPDYPCRVP

-600 PSGTMNEGIFQNIGN
+600 PSSTVGNEGIFQNIGK

-629 SRWELGASYTYLKA
+629 SRWEVGASYTYLKA
-643 RYKSSL
+643 RYKSNL
-649 TLPSLEEDLAVTSGT
+649 ELPSLEDEIDVTPGT

-677 AMYRLTPQVRIG
+677 AMYRVTPQIRIG
-689 GDVQVYGSQVVAG
+689 GDVQIYGSQVVAG
-702 NETKNSPA
+702 NETKTA
-710 VQAGGDA
+710 TGDA
-717 EDASGVD
+717 DDAVGKD

-736 NYEYARG
+736 NYEYLKG
-743 FNFFLRVNNVFDK
+743 LNFFVRVNNVFDK

-771 TQLVQPGGEAE
+771 GQLVQPGSEAE

>member
-1 MSLRIIVQACQ
+1 
-12 ICNIWK
+12 
-18 IMQTLKRN
+18 MQTQKRN
-26 KKIAYLLTPIALATA
+26 KKIAYLLTPIALASA
-41 QLIMSQ
+41 QLIMSVAQ
-47 AYANDVVGTL
+47 ADDVVGTL
-57 PAVEVVGV
+57 PTVEVVGV
-65 SPVTSF
+65 SPVASF
-71 NVPLAQYPGNIQVL
+71 NIPLNQYPGNIQVL

-100 LLGRSAVSVNLNE
+100 LLGRSAASVNLNE

-131 PVLGSAQGISA
+131 SVLGSAQGISA

-296 SFYDITEN
+296 TFYDITEN

-311 AGIHKLSNEEKL
+311 NGAHKLSNEEKI
-323 SLTTWYRHAKRK
+323 SITSWYRHAKRQ

-340 VNEDYREYLECYDEL
+340 VNEAYRELLETVNCHSNPN
-355 GGTFSYSGCATD
+355 TSGCDDTAV
-367 FSNQAQNGW
+367 
-376 NAPEDALINKNNS
+376 INRNTSIQK
-389 KQETYGATFQ
+389 TYGMTFQ
-399 WDKQFGAH
+399 WDKQLGAH
-407 KLLSGVTIQQSKTRY
+407 KLLSGVTLQQSRTRY
-422 QQWSAD
+422 QQYEGETS
-428 AEFDDARVAIIEG
+428 FDENRVALPASIFTE
-441 DFENQA
+441 QA
-447 DHKGKNNQ
+447 DHKGKVTQ
-455 YALFVGDVF
+455 YGLYLGDVI
-464 TPAPGTLLM
+464 TPRDGTLLS

-479 YAKVKNDLVSW
+479 FARVNNKLKNDGGV
-490 DDDGPHPTKESFT
+490 DQDETFT
-503 YKKLNPSFGFSQ
+503 YRKLNPSFGFSQ
-515 VLNKQATVFG
+515 AINKRAIIFS

-538 LGCSNPEYPCRVP
+538 LGCADENNPCRVP

-560 KPIIS
+560 KPVIS
-565 QTAEIGF
+565 QTTEIGVRF
-572 RLFPTEKTRVTIAAF
+572 MPTEKTRITTALFHNV
-587 SNINKDDVMFVRA
+587 NKDDITFIRVNGSQA
-600 PSGTMNEGIFQNIGN
+600 AGIFANKGN
-615 TQRDGIELTARHRE
+615 TSRDGIELTARHRE
-629 SRWELGASYTYLKA
+629 SRWEAGASYTYLKA
-643 RYKSSL
+643 RYKSNIE
-649 TLPSLEEDLAVTSGT
+649 LPSLEGHVDVTPGT

-689 GDVQVYGSQVVAG
+689 GDMQIFGSQVVAG
-702 NETKNSPA
+702 NETKSSPE
-710 VQAGGDA
+710 VQANGDA
-717 EDASGVD
+717 ENASGVN

-736 NYEYARG
+736 NYEYVKG
-743 FNFFLRVNNVFDK
+743 LNFFVRVNNVFDK

-771 TQLVQPGGEAE
+771 GNFATDGDDVKGS
-782 GAVFYAPGAPRA
+782 VFYAPGAPRA
-794 VFAGVRYEFK
+794 VFGGVRYEWK

>member
-1 MSLRIIVQACQ
+1 
-12 ICNIWK
+12 
-18 IMQTLKRN
+18 MQTQKRT
-26 KKIAYLLTPIALATA
+26 KKLACLLTPIALASA
-41 QLIMSQ
+41 QLIMTL
-47 AYANDVVGTL
+47 AHADDVVGTL
-57 PAVEVVGV
+57 PTVEVVGV
-65 SPVTSF
+65 SPVASF
-71 NVPLAQYPGNIQVL
+71 NIPLNQYPGNIQVL

-100 LLGRSAVSVNLNE
+100 LLGRSAASVNLNE

-296 SFYDITEN
+296 TFYDITEN
-304 KSQQISF
+304 KSQQVSF
-311 AGIHKLSNEEKL
+311 AGTHKLSNEEKL

-340 VNEDYREYLECYDEL
+340 VNEDYREYLEAYA
-355 GGTFSYSGCATD
+355 GCADNNNPDQAADCATKTD
-367 FSNQAQNGW
+367 FLAANNGA
-376 NAPEDALINKNNS
+376 APEDALINKNTS
-389 KQETYGATFQ
+389 KQETYGVTFQ
-399 WDKQFGAH
+399 WDKQLGAH
-407 KLLSGVTIQQSKTRY
+407 KFITGVTLQQSKTRY

-428 AEFDDARVAIIEG
+428 AEFDGARVAIIEG

-455 YALFVGDVF
+455 YALFIGDVF

-479 YAKVKNDLVSW
+479 YAKVKNDLMSW
-490 DDDGPHPTKESFT
+490 EEDGDEHPTKESFS

-538 LGCSNPEYPCRVP
+538 LGCSNPDYPCRVP

-600 PSGTMNEGIFQNIGN
+600 PSSTVGNEGIFQNIGN

-629 SRWELGASYTYLKA
+629 SRLELGASYTYLKA

-677 AMYRLTPQVRIG
+677 AMYRVTPQVRIG
-689 GDVQVYGSQVVAG
+689 GDVQFYGSQVVAG

-717 EDASGVD
+717 EDASGVN

-736 NYEYARG
+736 NYEYVKG
-743 FNFFLRVNNVFDK
+743 LNFFVRVNNVFDK

-771 TQLVQPGGEAE
+771 GQLVQPGSEAE

>member
-1 MSLRIIVQACQ
+1 MQPQNRI
-12 ICNIWK
+12 
-18 IMQTLKRN
+18 
-26 KKIAYLLTPIALATA
+26 KKIACLLTPIAFASA
-41 QLIMSQ
+41 QLFMSV
-47 AYANDVVGTL
+47 AHANDVVGTL
-57 PAVEVVGV
+57 PAVEVIGV
-65 SPVTSF
+65 SPVASF
-71 NVPLAQYPGNIQVL
+71 NIPLNQYPGNIQVL

-100 LLGRSAVSVNLNE
+100 LLGRSAASVNLNE

-131 PVLGSAQGISA
+131 PVLGSSQGISA
-142 YLDGVRINEAF
+142 FLDGVRINEAF

-212 RQRADVGV
+212 RKRADVGV

-265 WNVSVMG
+265 WNLSVLG

-296 SFYDITEN
+296 TFYDITEN

-311 AGIHKLSNEEKL
+311 SGTHKLSNEEKL

-340 VNEDYREYLECYDEL
+340 VNEDYRSYLECLDASSGTYGNRCTDAN
-355 GGTFSYSGCATD
+355 GTFESD
-367 FSNQAQNGW
+367 EQAI
-376 NAPEDALINKNNS
+376 INKNES
-389 KQETYGATFQ
+389 KQDSYGVTFQ
-399 WDKQFGAH
+399 WDKQYGAH
-407 KLLSGVTIQQSKTRY
+407 KILSGVTLQQSKTRY
-422 QQWSAD
+422 QQW
-428 AEFDDARVAIIEG
+428 EG
-441 DFENQA
+441 DAGEFSLSREALLSNVTGYTQQA
-447 DHKGKNNQ
+447 DHKGKTTQ
-455 YALFVGDVF
+455 YAIYLGDVYS
-464 TPAPGTLLM
+464 PIPGTLFM

-479 YAKVKNDLVSW
+479 YAKVNNRLRSLE
-490 DDDGPHPTKESFT
+490 DGETEMDPEQNETFT
-503 YKKLNPSFGFSQ
+503 YRKLNPSFGFSQ
-515 VLNKQATVFG
+515 VLNKQATIFG

-538 LGCSNPEYPCRVP
+538 LGCSDQANPCRVP

-572 RLFPTEKTRVTIAAF
+572 RLFPTEKTRITIAAF
-587 SNINKDDVMFVRA
+587 HNINKDDVMFVR
-600 PSGTMNEGIFQNIGN
+600 PPTVGQNEGIFQNIGN
-615 TQRDGIELTARHRE
+615 TQRDGVELTARHRE
-629 SRWELGASYTYLKA
+629 SRWEAGVSYTYLKA
-643 RYKSSL
+643 RYKSAVE
-649 TLPSLEEDLAVTSGT
+649 LPSLEDSITTKSGT

-677 AMYRLTPQVRIG
+677 AMYRLTSQVRVG
-689 GDVQVYGSQVVAG
+689 GDVQLFGSQVVAG
-702 NETKNSPA
+702 NETKNTTSE
-710 VQAGGDA
+710 GS
-717 EDASGVD
+717 EDAIGKD

-736 NYEYARG
+736 NYEYVRG
-743 FNFFLRVNNVFDK
+743 LNFFVRVNNVFDK
-756 KYASYATLGYNMFPG
+756 KYASFATLGYNLFENGQIRDEVAPG
-771 TQLVQPGGEAE
+771 S
-782 GAVFYAPGAPRA
+782 VFYAPGAPRA
-794 VFAGVRYEFK
+794 VFAGARYEWK

>member
-1 MSLRIIVQACQ
+1 M
-12 ICNIWK
+12 
-18 IMQTLKRN
+18 
-26 KKIAYLLTPIALATA
+26 
-41 QLIMSQ
+41 
-47 AYANDVVGTL
+47 
-57 PAVEVVGV
+57 
-65 SPVTSF
+65 
-71 NVPLAQYPGNIQVL
+71 
-85 RENDIESQKSSSFSE
+85 
-100 LLGRSAVSVNLNE
+100 
-113 IQGNPFQLDLNYR
+113 
-126 GQRLS
+126 
-131 PVLGSAQGISA
+131 
-142 YLDGVRINEAF
+142 
-153 GDVISWDMLPE
+153 
-164 SAISTIT
+164 
-171 MIPGSNPMYGMNTL
+171 
-185 SGALVMTTKNGLTHE
+185 
-200 GNEVELTAGSFG
+200 
-212 RQRADVGV
+212 
-220 GRNLGNGYHAY
+220 
-231 AAATTFKEDG
+231 
-241 WREKSDSKL
+241 
-250 TNAFIKFGRDTEKTS
+250 
-265 WNVSVMG
+265 
-272 GTSDLKGNGLA
+272 
-283 PHDMYTTNYRQGY
+283 
-296 SFYDITEN
+296 
-304 KSQQISF
+304 
-311 AGIHKLSNEEKL
+311 
-323 SLTTWYRHAKRK
+323 
-335 GNNGD
+335 
-340 VNEDYREYLECYDEL
+340 NEDYREYLECFDNGFADDCPANGFASSADE
-355 GGTFSYSGCATD
+355 
-367 FSNQAQNGW
+367 
-376 NAPEDALINKNNS
+376 PENALINKNTS
-389 KQETYGATFQ
+389 KQETYGVTFQ
-399 WDKQFGAH
+399 WDKQLGAH
-407 KLLSGVTIQQSKTRY
+407 KLLTGVTLQQSKTRY

-428 AEFDDARVAIIEG
+428 AEFDGARVAIIEG

-479 YAKVKNDLVSW
+479 YAKVKNDLMSW
-490 DDDGPHPTKESFT
+490 EEDGDEHPTKESFS

-538 LGCSNPEYPCRVP
+538 LGCSNPDYPCRVP

-600 PSGTMNEGIFQNIGN
+600 PSSTVGNEGIFQNIGK

-643 RYKSSL
+643 RYKSNL
-649 TLPSLEEDLAVTSGT
+649 ELPSLEDEIDVTPGT

-677 AMYRLTPQVRIG
+677 AMYRVTPQVRIG
-689 GDVQVYGSQVVAG
+689 GDVQMYGSQVVAG

-717 EDASGVD
+717 EEAGGVN

-736 NYEYARG
+736 NYEYVKG
-743 FNFFLRVNNVFDK
+743 LNFFVRVNNVFDK

-771 TQLVQPGGEAE
+771 GSIATSEAE

>member
-1 MSLRIIVQACQ
+1 
-12 ICNIWK
+12 
-18 IMQTLKRN
+18 MQTLKRN
-26 KKIAYLLTPIALATA
+26 KKIVYLLTPIALASA
-41 QLIMSQ
+41 QFFMTS
-47 AYANDVVGTL
+47 AHADDVVGTL
-57 PAVEVVGV
+57 PTVEVVGV
-65 SPVTSF
+65 SPVASF
-71 NVPLAQYPGNIQVL
+71 NVPLNQYPGNIQVL

-100 LLGRSAVSVNLNE
+100 LLGRSAASVNLNE

-131 PVLGSAQGISA
+131 TVLGSAQGISA

-250 TNAFIKFGRDTEKTS
+250 TNAFIKFGRDMEKTS

-296 SFYDITEN
+296 TFYDITEN
-304 KSQQISF
+304 KSQQVSF
-311 AGIHKLSNEEKL
+311 AGTHKLSNEEKL

-340 VNEDYREYLECYDEL
+340 VNEAYREYLECDEDPT
-355 GGTFSYSGCATD
+355 GTGCTAIL
-367 FSNQAQNGW
+367 SNGI
-376 NAPEDALINKNNS
+376 PENALINKNTS
-389 KQETYGATFQ
+389 KQETYGVTFQ

-428 AEFDDARVAIIEG
+428 AEFDPAGSRVAVIDG
-441 DFENQA
+441 AFENQA

-455 YALFVGDVF
+455 YALFIGDVF
-464 TPAPGTLLM
+464 TPVPGTLLM

-479 YAKVKNDLVSW
+479 YTKVKNDLVSW
-490 DDDGPHPTKESFT
+490 DEDGEDHPTKESFT

-515 VLNKQATVFG
+515 ILSNKVTVFG

-538 LGCSNPEYPCRVP
+538 LGCSNPDYPCRVP

-565 QTAEIGF
+565 QTAEIGL
-572 RLFPTEKTRVTIAAF
+572 RVFPTEKTRVTIAVF

-600 PSGTMNEGIFQNIGN
+600 PTGAMNAGIFQNIGK

-643 RYKSSL
+643 RYKSNL
-649 TLPSLEEDLAVTSGT
+649 ELPSLEDEINVTPGA

-689 GDVQVYGSQVVAG
+689 GDVQVYGNQVVAG
-702 NETKNSPA
+702 NETKNTVA
-710 VQAGGDA
+710 DGDQAIGKN
-717 EDASGVD
+717 

-736 NYEYARG
+736 NYEHVKG
-743 FNFFLRVNNVFDK
+743 LNFFMRINNVFDK
-756 KYASYATLGYNMFPG
+756 KYASYAALGYNMFPG
-771 TQLVQPGGEAE
+771 GNIATDADEVKGS
-782 GAVFYAPGAPRA
+782 VFYAPGAPRA
-794 VFAGVRYEFK
+794 VFGGVRYEWK

>member
-1 MSLRIIVQACQ
+1 
-12 ICNIWK
+12 
-18 IMQTLKRN
+18 MQTPKRN
-26 KKIAYLLTPIALATA
+26 KKIAYLLTPIALASA
-41 QLIMSQ
+41 QLIMTT
-47 AYANDVVGTL
+47 AHADDVVGTL
-57 PAVEVVGV
+57 PTVEVVGV
-65 SPVTSF
+65 SPVASF
-71 NVPLAQYPGNIQVL
+71 NIPLNQYPGNIQVL

-100 LLGRSAVSVNLNE
+100 LLGRSATSVTLNE

-131 PVLGSAQGISA
+131 SVLGSPQGVSA

-241 WREKSDSKL
+241 WREKSHSKL

-296 SFYDITEN
+296 TFYDITEN
-304 KSQQISF
+304 KSQQVSF
-311 AGIHKLSNEEKL
+311 AGTHKLSNEERL

-340 VNEDYREYLECYDEL
+340 VNEDYREYLEL
-355 GGTFSYSGCATD
+355 GNSCVNINSSDCNVTAV
-367 FSNQAQNGW
+367 
-376 NAPEDALINKNNS
+376 INKNTS
-389 KQETYGATFQ
+389 KQETYGLTFQ
-399 WDKQFGAH
+399 WDKQLGAH

-479 YAKVKNDLVSW
+479 YAKVKNDLISW
-490 DDDGPHPTKESFT
+490 NGVVEHPTKETFS
-503 YKKLNPSFGFSQ
+503 YKKLNPSVGFSQ
-515 VLNKQATVFG
+515 ALNKQATVFG

-538 LGCSNPEYPCRVP
+538 LGCSNPDYPCRVP

-572 RLFPTEKTRVTIAAF
+572 RLFPTEKTKITVAAF
-587 SNINKDDVMFVRA
+587 TNINKDDVMFVRA
-600 PSGTMNEGIFQNIGN
+600 PTGALNAGIFQNIGK
-615 TQRDGIELTARHRE
+615 TQRDGVELTARHRE

-643 RYKSSL
+643 RYKSNL
-649 TLPSLEEDLAVTSGT
+649 ELPSLEGEIDVTPGT

-689 GDVQVYGSQVVAG
+689 GDVQVFGNQVVAG
-702 NETKNSPA
+702 NETKNTTA
-710 VQAGGDA
+710 DDT
-717 EDASGVD
+717 EDVVGKN

-729 GILNLNA
+729 GILNLNG
-736 NYEYARG
+736 NYEYVKG
-743 FNFFLRVNNVFDK
+743 LNFFVRVNNVFDK
-756 KYASYATLGYNMFPG
+756 KYASYATLGYNMFE
-771 TQLVQPGGEAE
+771 GGNLAKQASDIE
-782 GAVFYAPGAPRA
+782 GSVFYAPGAPRA
-794 VFAGVRYEFK
+794 VFGGVRYEWK

>member
-1 MSLRIIVQACQ
+1 
-12 ICNIWK
+12 
-18 IMQTLKRN
+18 MQTQKRN
-26 KKIAYLLTPIALATA
+26 KKIAHLLTPIALASA
-41 QLIMSQ
+41 QLIMSV
-47 AYANDVVGTL
+47 AHADDVVGTL
-57 PAVEVVGV
+57 PTVEVVGV
-65 SPVTSF
+65 SPVASF
-71 NVPLAQYPGNIQVL
+71 NIPLNQYPGNIQVL

-100 LLGRSAVSVNLNE
+100 LLGRSAASVNLNE

-296 SFYDITEN
+296 TFYDITEN
-304 KSQQISF
+304 KSQQVSF
-311 AGIHKLSNEEKL
+311 AGTHKLSNEEKL

-340 VNEDYREYLECYDEL
+340 VNERYREWLECD
-355 GGTFSYSGCATD
+355 GVFTSGSDCEED
-367 FSNQAQNGW
+367 FSGAGTEP
-376 NAPEDALINKNNS
+376 AHALINKNES
-389 KQETYGATFQ
+389 KQDSYGVTFQ
-399 WDKQFGAH
+399 WDKQFGTH
-407 KLLSGVTIQQSKTRY
+407 KVLTGITIQQARTRY
-422 QQWSAD
+422 KQSEAD
-428 AEFDDARVAIIEG
+428 ASFDDRVATAVGAFTE
-441 DFENQA
+441 QA

-455 YALFVGDVF
+455 YSLFVGDVF
-464 TPAPGTLLM
+464 TPVSGTLFS

-479 YAKVKNDLVSW
+479 YAKVSNDLMSLQTTYE
-490 DDDGPHPTKESFT
+490 DGDRENVPRRSVEAFSYH
-503 YKKLNPSFGFSQ
+503 KLNPSFGFSQ

-538 LGCSNPEYPCRVP
+538 LGCSNPDFPCRAP

-587 SNINKDDVMFVRA
+587 SNLNKDDVMFVRA
-600 PSGTMNEGIFQNIGN
+600 PNRTMNEGIFKSIGN

-629 SRWELGASYTYLKA
+629 SRWEIGASYTYLKA
-643 RYKSSL
+643 RYKSAVE
-649 TLPSLEEDLAVTSGT
+649 LPSLEDSITTKSGT

-677 AMYRLTPQVRIG
+677 AMYRLTPQVRVG
-689 GDVQVYGSQVVAG
+689 GDVQFYGSQVVAG
-702 NETKNSPA
+702 NETKTA
-710 VQAGGDA
+710 ADDA
-717 EDASGVD
+717 EGVVGKD

-736 NYEYARG
+736 NYEYVKG
-743 FNFFLRVNNVFDK
+743 LNFFVRVNNVFDK

-771 TQLVQPGGEAE
+771 GSIATSEAD

>member
-1 MSLRIIVQACQ
+1 
-12 ICNIWK
+12 
-18 IMQTLKRN
+18 MQTLKRN
-26 KKIAYLLTPIALATA
+26 KKIACLLTPIALATA

-47 AYANDVVGTL
+47 AYATDVVGTL

-272 GTSDLKGNGLA
+272 GASDLKGNGLA

-296 SFYDITEN
+296 TFYDITEN
-304 KSQQISF
+304 KSQQVSF
-311 AGIHKLSNEEKL
+311 AGTHKLSNEEKL

-340 VNEDYREYLECYDEL
+340 MNEDYREYLMDDGLVCGRAPISPEY
-355 GGTFSYSGCATD
+355 TD
-367 FSNQAQNGW
+367 AAQCEE
-376 NAPEDALINKNNS
+376 NAVINRNTSTQK
-389 KQETYGATFQ
+389 TYGITFQ
-399 WDKQFGAH
+399 WDKQLGAH
-407 KLLSGVTIQQSKTRY
+407 KLLSGVTLQQAKTRY
-422 QQWSAD
+422 EQSQSD
-428 AEFDDARVAIIEG
+428 AEFNDSRIAIVGSEG
-441 DFENQA
+441 FTPQA
-447 DHKGKNNQ
+447 DHKGKNTQ
-455 YALFVGDVF
+455 YAFYIGDIF
-464 TPAPGTLLM
+464 TPTSGTLLLA
-473 GALRYD
+473 ALRYD
-479 YAKVKNDLVSW
+479 HAKVNNKLNNFDL
-490 DDDGPHPTKESFT
+490 DGIQNETFNYS
-503 YKKLNPSFGFSQ
+503 KLNPSFGLSQ
-515 VLNKQATVFG
+515 KLNNQITVFG

-538 LGCSNPEYPCRVP
+538 LACSNPLKPCTVP

-565 QTAEIGF
+565 QTAEIGL
-572 RLFPTEKTRVTIAAF
+572 RLSPTEKTRVTIAAF
-587 SNINKDDVMFVRA
+587 SNINKDDVAFVRA
-600 PSGTMNEGIFQNIGN
+600 PTQVGTLSQGIFQNIGK
-615 TQRDGIELTARHRE
+615 TQRDGVELTARHRE
-629 SRWELGASYTYLKA
+629 SRWEVGASYTYLKA
-643 RYKSSL
+643 RYKSNL
-649 TLPSLEEDLAVTSGT
+649 ELPSLEGEIDVTPGT

-677 AMYRLTPQVRIG
+677 AMYRLTSQVRIG
-689 GDVQVYGSQVVAG
+689 GDVQVFGSQVVAG
-702 NETKNSPA
+702 NETKNTTA
-710 VQAGGDA
+710 DDT
-717 EDASGVD
+717 EDVVGKN

-736 NYEYARG
+736 NYEYAKG
-743 FNFFLRVNNVFDK
+743 LNFFVRMNNVFDK
-756 KYASYATLGYNMFPG
+756 KYASYATLGYNMFE
-771 TQLVQPGGEAE
+771 GGNLAKQAGDVE
-782 GAVFYAPGAPRA
+782 GSVFYAPGAPRA

>member
-1 MSLRIIVQACQ
+1 
-12 ICNIWK
+12 
-18 IMQTLKRN
+18 MQTLKRN
-26 KKIAYLLTPIALATA
+26 KKIAYLLTPIALASA
-41 QLIMSQ
+41 QLIMTT
-47 AYANDVVGTL
+47 AHADDVVGTL
-57 PAVEVVGV
+57 PTVEVVGV
-65 SPVTSF
+65 SPVASF
-71 NVPLAQYPGNIQVL
+71 NIPLNQYPGNIQVL

-100 LLGRSAVSVNLNE
+100 LLGRSATSVTLNE

-131 PVLGSAQGISA
+131 SVLGSAQGISA

-296 SFYDITEN
+296 TFYDITEN
-304 KSQQISF
+304 KSQQVSF
-311 AGIHKLSNEEKL
+311 SGTHKLSNEEKL
-323 SLTTWYRHAKRK
+323 SLTTWYRHAKRQ

-340 VNEDYREYLECYDEL
+340 VNEGYREYLDCTENLNFYDSTCVTKF
-355 GGTFSYSGCATD
+355 GGTAASGGIPGVAGI
-367 FSNQAQNGW
+367 Q
-376 NAPEDALINKNNS
+376 PENALINKNTS
-389 KQETYGATFQ
+389 KQETYGITFQ

-407 KLLSGVTIQQSKTRY
+407 KLLSGVTLQQSKTRY
-422 QQWSAD
+422 QQWAAD
-428 AEFDDARVAIIEG
+428 AQFDNSRVAILEG
-441 DFENQA
+441 AFQNQA
-447 DHKGKNNQ
+447 DHKGQNNQ
-455 YALFVGDVF
+455 YALFIGDVF
-464 TPAPGTLLM
+464 TLASGTLLM

-479 YAKVKNDLVSW
+479 YARVKNDLVSW
-490 DDDGPHPTKESFT
+490 DEGGDDHATKESFT
-503 YKKLNPSFGFSQ
+503 YRKLNPSFGFSQ
-515 VLNKQATVFG
+515 ALNKQAALFG

-538 LGCSNPEYPCRVP
+538 LGCSNPDYPCRVP

-565 QTAEIGF
+565 QTAEIGL
-572 RLFPTEKTRVTIAAF
+572 RLFPTDKTRVTVAAF
-587 SNINKDDVMFVRA
+587 GNINKDDVTFVRA
-600 PSGTMNEGIFQNIGN
+600 PNNTVGNQGIFQNIGK

-629 SRWELGASYTYLKA
+629 SRWETGASYTYLRA
-643 RYKSSL
+643 RYKSHL
-649 TLPSLEEDLAVTSGT
+649 ELPSLEGNINVTPGS

-677 AMYRLTPQVRIG
+677 AMYRVTSQIRIG
-689 GDVQVYGSQVVAG
+689 GDIQLYGSQVVAG
-702 NETKNSPA
+702 NETKNTTADNNQA
-710 VQAGGDA
+710 VGKN
-717 EDASGVD
+717 

-729 GILNLNA
+729 SILNLNA
-736 NYEYARG
+736 NYEYVKG
-743 FNFFLRVNNVFDK
+743 LNFFARVNNVFDK
-756 KYASYATLGYNMFPG
+756 KYASYASLGYNMVDNG
-771 TQLVQPGGEAE
+771 QIATDADQVRGS
-782 GAVFYAPGAPRA
+782 VFYAPGAPRA
-794 VFAGVRYEFK
+794 VFGGVRFEWK

>member
-1 MSLRIIVQACQ
+1 
-12 ICNIWK
+12 
-18 IMQTLKRN
+18 
-26 KKIAYLLTPIALATA
+26 
-41 QLIMSQ
+41 
-47 AYANDVVGTL
+47 
-57 PAVEVVGV
+57 
-65 SPVTSF
+65 
-71 NVPLAQYPGNIQVL
+71 
-85 RENDIESQKSSSFSE
+85 
-100 LLGRSAVSVNLNE
+100 LNE

-296 SFYDITEN
+296 TFYDITEN
-304 KSQQISF
+304 KSQQVSF
-311 AGIHKLSNEEKL
+311 AGTHKLSNEEKL

-340 VNEDYREYLECYDEL
+340 VNENYRELLMDDLEDCAANTPHADC
-355 GGTFSYSGCATD
+355 SYPAV
-367 FSNQAQNGW
+367 
-376 NAPEDALINKNNS
+376 INRNTS
-389 KQETYGATFQ
+389 KQNTYGVTFQ
-399 WDKQFGAH
+399 WDKQLGMH
-407 KLLSGVTIQQSKTRY
+407 KVLSGITLQQTRTRY
-422 QQWSAD
+422 QQS
-428 AEFDDARVAIIEG
+428 EGETSFINRVAQPASAFTE
-441 DFENQA
+441 QA
-447 DHKGKNNQ
+447 DHKGRTNQ
-455 YALFVGDVF
+455 YSIFVGDVF
-464 TPAPGTLLM
+464 TPMSGTLLT

-479 YAKVKNDLVSW
+479 YAKVSNSLRSRPNDGSG
-490 DDDGPHPTKESFT
+490 DPIPDSPEHEAFT
-503 YKKLNPSFGFSQ
+503 YKKLNPSFGASQ
-515 VLNKQATVFG
+515 VLNKAITVFG

-538 LGCSNPEYPCRVP
+538 LGCADADNPCRVP

-560 KPIIS
+560 KPVIS
-565 QTAEIGF
+565 QTTELGIRF
-572 RLFPTEKTRVTIAAF
+572 VPSEKTRITTALF
-587 SNINKDDVMFVRA
+587 HNLNKDDITFIRVNGNQA
-600 PSGTMNEGIFQNIGN
+600 AGIFANKGN
-615 TQRDGIELTARHRE
+615 TVRDGLEVTVRHRE
-629 SRWELGASYTYLKA
+629 SRWETGASYTYLKA
-643 RYKSSL
+643 RYKSGIDI
-649 TLPSLEEDLAVTSGT
+649 PSLEGNITTTNGT

-677 AMYRLTPQVRIG
+677 AMYRLTPQVRVG
-689 GDVQVYGSQVVAG
+689 GDVQLYGSQVVAG
-702 NETKNSPA
+702 NETKNTTADDTADA
-710 VQAGGDA
+710 VGK
-717 EDASGVD
+717 D

-736 NYEYARG
+736 NYEYVKG
-743 FNFFLRVNNVFDK
+743 LNFFVRVNNVFDK
-756 KYASYATLGYNMFPG
+756 KYASYATLGYNMYSTG
-771 TQLVQPGGEAE
+771 VLATEADDIK
-782 GAVFYAPGAPRA
+782 GSVFYAPGAPRA
-794 VFAGVRYEFK
+794 VFGGVRYEWK